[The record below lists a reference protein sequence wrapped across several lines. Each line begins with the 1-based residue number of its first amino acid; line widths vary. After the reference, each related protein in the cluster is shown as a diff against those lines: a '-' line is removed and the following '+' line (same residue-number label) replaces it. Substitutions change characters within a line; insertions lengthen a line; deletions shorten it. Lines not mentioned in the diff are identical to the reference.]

1 MIKQTLLSLS
11 LLILAGTA
19 NAQMKPAI
27 ESTILLQ
34 SSSSW
39 DGTPYVAYPQGQP
52 ELTVRKV
59 TMAPGSS
66 FDWHS
71 HPMPAAGYVV
81 SGELIVQAQ
90 DSDKTVTLTAGQ
102 VLPEM
107 NNIVHR
113 GLSGNSPTE
122 LIVFYA
128 GTPGMPISVEPAN

>member
-1 MIKQTLLSLS
+1 MIKYALLP
-11 LLILAGTA
+11 IAGLMMA
-19 NAQMKPAI
+19 GIAHAQPAEAI
-27 ESTILLQ
+27 NSQILLKTT
-34 SSSSW
+34 SSW

-71 HPMPAAGYVV
+71 HPMPSAGYVV
-81 SGELIVQAQ
+81 SGELIVQAR